1 MNFAPVEFFHNCL
14 PVREL
19 SCLNEM
25 IMSSKSKE
33 LGKTTLIAGEFHAK
47 TTTQT
52 DRAADINYRTMSIGD
67 RLSN

>member
-1 MNFAPVEFFHNCL
+1 MDFAPVEFFHNWLC
-14 PVREL
+14 EL
-19 SCLNEM
+19 IVLNEL

-47 TTTQT
+47 TTAQT
-52 DRAADINYRTMSIGD
+52 NRTADINYRTMSMGD